1 MIRMDTI
8 ITKEAVATA
17 VYEAIPHLACE
28 LPADI
33 LAGLAAA
40 LEREEAPRGR
50 GLVVLRLQRAV
61 VDVDP
66 HERALVARVARVRL
80 ERQLPRQRRVAVLD
94 R

>member
-50 GLVVLRLQRAV
+50 AV
-61 VDVDP
+61 AASGAP
-66 HERALVARVARVRL
+66 PGHEMASAPTL
-80 ERQLPRQRRVAVLD
+80 
-94 R
+94 

>member
-50 GLVVLRLQRAV
+50 
-61 VDVDP
+61 
-66 HERALVARVARVRL
+66 
-80 ERQLPRQRRVAVLD
+80 AVLSQLVENARIAHTD
-94 R
+94 HVPICHDTGIV